1 MIGIIDTEAKNIGSL
16 QNCLKFLGKKTTI
29 INNIKSLKKV
39 DKIIL
44 PGVGSF
50 DTIMKS
56 LKKKGFYGD
65 KFKKDLKKK
74 KLVLG
79 ICVGMQVLFECSEE
93 GKLPGLNIFK
103 GRFKNI
109 SKLSKKK
116 IKVPHVGFNEVKSE
130 SLNKHDYYFIHSYA
144 LKIDKANTFD
154 EIGTTKYEDFNFISY
169 LKKDNIVAVQFHP
182 EKSGVTG
189 LNFLDKIC

>member
-1 MIGIIDTEAKNIGSL
+1 
-16 QNCLKFLGKKTTI
+16 
-29 INNIKSLKKV
+29 
-39 DKIIL
+39 
-44 PGVGSF
+44 
-50 DTIMKS
+50 
-56 LKKKGFYGD
+56 
-65 KFKKDLKKK
+65 
-74 KLVLG
+74 
-79 ICVGMQVLFECSEE
+79 MQVLFECSEE